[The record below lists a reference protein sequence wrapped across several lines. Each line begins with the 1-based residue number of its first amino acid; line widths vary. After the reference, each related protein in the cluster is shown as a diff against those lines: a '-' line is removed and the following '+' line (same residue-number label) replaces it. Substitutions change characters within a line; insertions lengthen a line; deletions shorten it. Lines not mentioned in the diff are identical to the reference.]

1 MATRPIF
8 HSLNKFPF
16 FEICDVDFT
25 YYSGFSIS
33 QKQKSL
39 ISLHEAYV
47 KKYKDRKILD
57 ISSKSTSKLGVDLS
71 AFNLKIPLKNK
82 AFSVECAFQ
91 GSKVFEYG
99 GPYIDLIN
107 KSSREAKKDPR
118 LKESGKLIAF
128 KYFKIEYPLE
138 PKDFF
143 YNWLYIN
150 ALNLNKEL
158 AESILE
164 YESFRDIE
172 FNPKKS
178 INCQAKAA
186 SIYVGLKKSGQL
198 KAALESRNKFLEIVY
213 QKKID
218 SYEQLTFV

>member
-1 MATRPIF
+1 M
-8 HSLNKFPF
+8 
-16 FEICDVDFT
+16 
-25 YYSGFSIS
+25 
-33 QKQKSL
+33 
-39 ISLHEAYV
+39 
-47 KKYKDRKILD
+47 
-57 ISSKSTSKLGVDLS
+57 
-71 AFNLKIPLKNK
+71 
-82 AFSVECAFQ
+82 
-91 GSKVFEYG
+91 
-99 GPYIDLIN
+99 IN

-164 YESFRDIE
+164 YESFSDIE